1 MTATI
6 TTDVRDMPDTAG
18 YLAIHRAMRTAN
30 EQLVTGLVQAP
41 YYDPKRAAAIGRW
54 FEGYATELHTHHHL
68 EDDLMFPALA
78 ERAAAYVARSD
89 SLTAD
94 HRRLDELIDGIRG
107 SVARWAKGDI
117 DEISRRGY
125 ARLARTAFGG
135 VS

>member
-6 TTDVRDMPDTAG
+6 TSDVRDMPDTAG

-54 FEGYATELHTHHHL
+54 FEATPPNSTHHRL
-68 EDDLMFPALA
+68 EDDLMFPARA
-78 ERAAAYVARSD
+78 ERAGAHVARSD

-94 HRRLDELIDGIRG
+94 HRRLDELIGGIRG